1 LNVTDSEQLE
11 LWARSVFNQTTTN
24 LVKSV
29 ETPAVDRM
37 NNLTHAAV
45 IEPGETVNV
54 KYITDKLNINEPY
67 TVTKVSHSIDV
78 DNWFTT
84 LELWKEF

>member
-1 LNVTDSEQLE
+1 MCGSGRWGTV
-11 LWARSVFNQTTTN
+11 VFNQTTTK

-29 ETPAVDRM
+29 ETPAIDRKG
-37 NNLTHAAV
+37 NLTHAAV
-45 IEPGETVNV
+45 IAPGET
-54 KYITDKLNINEPY
+54 ININYQTNELDISDTY